1 MDQLLEENLAS
12 EQLEKDFAGS
22 QLDPPRQSS
31 NPIRIM
37 FITGE
42 ASGDHHG
49 ATLVRAICEQRPWQ
63 KFEFFGAGGD
73 EMRAAGVEIVK
84 DIAELNIVGAEEF
97 LGGFR
102 RIWRAFYGLRDIAV
116 QRRPDLIIFI
126 DYPDFNMR
134 LAKKLKR
141 LGFATLY
148 YITPQVWAWRQHRV
162 NALKRDFNRLL
173 VILPFEKDFYQRAG
187 VSVEFVGHP
196 LLDSIKPETT
206 VDEFCTNYGLDKNR
220 RIITLLPG
228 SRRKEIKGNLP
239 DIFAAVS
246 KLGERDFQFVLP
258 RASTVSMDN
267 LMDVAKRFGGRIEP
281 TTVHSADRYHVI
293 SLDGCRVTV
302 LRGDSQN
309 AIKHATLAI
318 AASGTVVLET
328 GVIGTPMI
336 IVYKISK
343 LNWRLFRWMIKVDYF
358 GLVNLIA
365 GREIVPELI
374 QDDFTGNRLFNLI
387 IEMVGDK
394 PRLDRMRSEL
404 QSVREMLGTGASGR
418 AARAILETIDGDS
431 STGISKAPGNK
442 DRQTA
447 IVSA

>member
-12 EQLEKDFAGS
+12 EQLEKDLAGS
-22 QLDPPRQSS
+22 LLSPPRQSS

-49 ATLVRAICEQRPWQ
+49 ATLVRAIREQRPRQ

-84 DIAELNIVGAEEF
+84 DIAELNLVGAEEF

-102 RIWRAFYGLRDIAV
+102 RIWRAFYRLRDIAV
-116 QRRPDLIIFI
+116 ERKPDLVIFI

-162 NALKRDFNRLL
+162 KALKRDFNRLL
-173 VILPFEKDFYQRAG
+173 VILPFEKEFYERAG
-187 VSVEFVGHP
+187 VPVEFVGHP
-196 LLDSIKPETT
+196 LMDSIKPETSLE
-206 VDEFCTNYGLDKNR
+206 EFCEKYGLDKKR

-239 DIFAAVS
+239 GIFAAVS

-258 RASTVSMDN
+258 RASTVSMEN
-267 LMDVAKRFGGRIEP
+267 LIDVAKQFGGRIEP
-281 TTVHSADRYHVI
+281 ATVHSGDRYHVI

-309 AIKHATLAI
+309 AIKHATLAV

-343 LNWRLFRWMIKVDYF
+343 LNWGLFRWMIKVDNF

-374 QDDFTGNRLFNLI
+374 QKDFTGNRLFNLI

-394 PRLDRMRSEL
+394 SRLDRMRMEL
-404 QSVREMLGTGASGR
+404 QSVREKLGTGASGR
-418 AARAILETIDGDS
+418 AARAILETIDREE
-431 STGISKAPGNK
+431 STGISKAPEDK
-442 DRQTA
+442 DRRNA

>member
-1 MDQLLEENLAS
+1 VW
-12 EQLEKDFAGS
+12 K
-22 QLDPPRQSS
+22 
-31 NPIRIM
+31 
-37 FITGE
+37 
-42 ASGDHHG
+42 
-49 ATLVRAICEQRPWQ
+49 
-63 KFEFFGAGGD
+63 
-73 EMRAAGVEIVK
+73 
-84 DIAELNIVGAEEF
+84 
-97 LGGFR
+97 
-102 RIWRAFYGLRDIAV
+102 AFYALRDLAIA
-116 QRRPDLIIFI
+116 RKPDVIIFI

-173 VILPFEKDFYQRAG
+173 VILPFEKDFYQRTG

-206 VDEFCTNYGLDKNR
+206 RDEFFAKYGLDNKR
-220 RIITLLPG
+220 GIITLLPG
-228 SRRKEIKGNLP
+228 SRRKEIKSILP
-239 DIFAAVS
+239 GIFES
-246 KLGERDFQFVLP
+246 ISRLGERDFQFVLP
-258 RASTVSMDN
+258 RASTVSMES
-267 LMDVAKRFGGRIEP
+267 LLEIAKRFGGRLEP
-281 TTVHSADRYHVI
+281 ATVDSADRYQVI

-365 GREIVPELI
+365 GKEIVPELI

-394 PRLDRMRSEL
+394 LRLNTMRTAL
-404 QSVREMLGTGASGR
+404 QEVREKLGTGASGR
-418 AARAILETIDGDS
+418 AARAILETID
-431 STGISKAPGNK
+431 STGITKAPEDK
-442 DRQTA
+442 DTETA